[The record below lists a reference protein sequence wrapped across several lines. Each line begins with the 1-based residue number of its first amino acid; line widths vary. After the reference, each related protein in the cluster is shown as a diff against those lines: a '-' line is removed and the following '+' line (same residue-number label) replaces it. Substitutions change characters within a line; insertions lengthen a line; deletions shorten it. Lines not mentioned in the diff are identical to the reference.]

1 MRIIHNIAYYFV
13 SLPLVFQSGVASAF
27 ITSKYYKRT
36 HVPTITMVSEFMPF
50 DVPTA
55 IATTNTATENSP
67 ILVPVPPPPHLITKI
82 PMCNEAPDNLG
93 EKIVLKISSALP
105 QFDTVGHKILSA
117 NHDFIEYI
125 LNDTFFSHDTK
136 KMIIL
141 TTIKLAQIGDDMGS
155 SILQQ
160 YYNIVDSCL

>member
-1 MRIIHNIAYYFV
+1 MKFISNGMVCLISFSTLGIT
-13 SLPLVFQSGVASAF
+13 SGF
-27 ITSKYYKRT
+27 ITNYNKKYNIPK
-36 HVPTITMVSEFMPF
+36 IKMVSEFMPF
-50 DVPTA
+50 DVP
-55 IATTNTATENSP
+55 IAVSSASENSP
-67 ILVPVPPPPHLITKI
+67 IMVPPPPPPPHLMTKSI
-82 PMCNEAPDNLG
+82 MCNEMPDNLG

-125 LNDTFFSHDTK
+125 LNDTYFTHDMK
-136 KMIIL
+136 KTIIL
-141 TTIKLAQIGDDMGS
+141 TTIKLAQMGDDMGS

>member
-1 MRIIHNIAYYFV
+1 MKFISNIGICIV
-13 SLPLVFQSGVASAF
+13 SLNLFIAGASGF
-27 ITSKYYKRT
+27 ITKHNKKSYSYTK
-36 HVPTITMVSEFMPF
+36 MVSMNAEFMPF
-50 DVPTA
+50 DVP
-55 IATTNTATENSP
+55 IAVAAATTENSSP
-67 ILVPVPPPPHLITKI
+67 PPLLAPVPPPHLLPKI
-82 PMCNEAPDNLG
+82 PMCHEVPDNFG

-125 LNDTFFSHDTK
+125 LNDTIFNHDTK

-141 TTIKLAQIGDDMGS
+141 TTIKLAQMGDDLGS